1 MSENNAG
8 HTRET
13 HEELHSLII
22 RVIVM
27 RDLKIV
33 SFLVVREDVFQNGQL
48 LVSYAHFRVSV
59 APETIE

>member
-22 RVIVM
+22 RVIIM